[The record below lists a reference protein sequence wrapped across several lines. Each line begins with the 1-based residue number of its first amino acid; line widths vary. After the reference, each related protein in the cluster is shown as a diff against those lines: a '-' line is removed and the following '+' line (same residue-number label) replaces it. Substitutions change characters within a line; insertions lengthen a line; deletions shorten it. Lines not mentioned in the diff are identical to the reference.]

1 MDYKKEFIKFM
12 CESGVLTFG
21 EFTLKSGR
29 IAPYFINT
37 GNYTT
42 GEQIKKLGE
51 FYAHC
56 IEDNKIEA
64 DVFFGPA
71 YKGIPLCV
79 SAAAAVSDIYKRK
92 VYYSFNRKEEK
103 DHGEGG
109 VIVGKKLS
117 DGDNVVIIEDVITAG
132 TAIRQTMPIINNAA
146 KNVSVNAVIISV
158 DRQEKG
164 KSEKSAVQEVYDEF
178 GIKVYSI
185 VTLTD
190 IIDCIN
196 EGLIDAKQYLDK
208 IIKYRNEYGI

>member
-12 CESGVLTFG
+12 YESGVLTFG

-37 GNYTT
+37 GNYNT
-42 GEQIKKLGE
+42 GRQIKKLGE

-56 IEDNKIEA
+56 IEDNKIKA
-64 DVFFGPA
+64 DIFFGPA

-79 SAAAAVSDIYKRK
+79 SAAAAVSDIYKRN
-92 VYYSFNRKEEK
+92 VYYSINRKEEK

-109 VIVGKKLS
+109 VIVRKKLS

-132 TAIRQTMPIINNAA
+132 TAIRQTLPIINNAA

-158 DRQEKG
+158 DRQERG
-164 KSEKSAVQEVYDEF
+164 KNEKSAVQEVYDEF

-190 IIDCIN
+190 IIECIN

-208 IIKYRNEYGI
+208 IIKYRTEAGV

>member
-1 MDYKKEFIKFM
+1 M
-12 CESGVLTFG
+12 
-21 EFTLKSGR
+21 
-29 IAPYFINT
+29 
-37 GNYTT
+37 
-42 GEQIKKLGE
+42 
-51 FYAHC
+51 
-56 IEDNKIEA
+56 
-64 DVFFGPA
+64 
-71 YKGIPLCV
+71 
-79 SAAAAVSDIYKRK
+79 SAAAAVSDIYKRN

-132 TAIRQTMPIINNAA
+132 TAIRQTLPIINNAA

-158 DRQEKG
+158 DRQERG
-164 KSEKSAVQEVYDEF
+164 KNEKSAVQEVYDEF

-190 IIDCIN
+190 IIECIN

-208 IIKYRNEYGI
+208 IIKYRNEYGV